1 METSPSG
8 SQTSGPPRTSF
19 IALAGS
25 DSEIG
30 NCFAVLS
37 QLRPHL
43 GQVDF
48 LARVRRQQQGG
59 YQLAFLSEAGN
70 VRAVGGFRMFETLA
84 WGRMLYVDDLV
95 TDAAHR
101 SCGHGEALFDWLV
114 AYARA
119 ADCGEFHLDSGVQR
133 FGAHRF
139 YLARR
144 MDLTCHH
151 FALQLQ

>member
-1 METSPSG
+1 MSV
-8 SQTSGPPRTSF
+8 

-25 DSEIG
+25 DPEIAG
-30 NCFAVLS
+30 CFTVLS

-43 GQVDF
+43 RHDDF

-70 VRAVGGFRMFETLA
+70 VRAVGGFRVFETLA
-84 WGRMLYVDDLV
+84 WGRILYVDDLV
-95 TDAAHR
+95 TDADHR
-101 SCGHGEALFDWLV
+101 CCGHGEALFDWLV
-114 AYARA
+114 GYARA
-119 ADCGEFHLDSGVQR
+119 AGCAELHLDSGVQR

-144 MDLTCHH
+144 MEITCHH
-151 FALQLQ
+151 FALKLP